1 MERFVVC
8 DFYHE
13 DCSVNIDAVCATFE
27 DAYKAMLKDIN
38 DLLEDYSDT
47 EEKAEANIYAN
58 SAMVTIDGDVI
69 CDWRIRP
76 VELELTA
83 SEEGEIFRK
92 LSREN
97 IKQDVCGWLE
107 ENWQN
112 WYSLSAAQVEELTSL
127 VEKNLDC
134 NVPYNAMLEATAEE
148 YLHSRF

>member
-92 LSREN
+92 VSREN
-97 IKQDVCGWLE
+97 IKQAVCGWLE

-134 NVPYNAMLEATAEE
+134 NVPYNGMLEARAEE
-148 YLHSRF
+148 YVHS